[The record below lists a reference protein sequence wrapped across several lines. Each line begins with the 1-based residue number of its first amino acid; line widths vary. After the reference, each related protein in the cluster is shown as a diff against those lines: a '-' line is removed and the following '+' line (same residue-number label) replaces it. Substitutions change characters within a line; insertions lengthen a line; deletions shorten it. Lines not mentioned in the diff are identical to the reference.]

1 MTHQDVICG
10 LMGYY
15 ITIIYTPDMVLDPG
29 VIKVMIIVDRSW
41 DLQGAVLTKLVEKEI
56 IMKNMRK
63 YLK

>member
-1 MTHQDVICG
+1 
-10 LMGYY
+10 
-15 ITIIYTPDMVLDPG
+15 MVLDPG

-63 YLK
+63 YLE

>member
-1 MTHQDVICG
+1 
-10 LMGYY
+10 MGYY

-29 VIKVMIIVDRSW
+29 AIKMMIIADKSW

>member
-1 MTHQDVICG
+1 
-10 LMGYY
+10 MGYY